1 VQIILTLCETLL
13 YSQQYFHIS
22 GIIFKFLITTLQY
35 KSKRFRDNIFV
46 HIHECLV
53 SRQAVFLNIKLIS
66 IITADILSH
75 DQFQWKPNS

>member
-1 VQIILTLCETLL
+1 M
-13 YSQQYFHIS
+13 
-22 GIIFKFLITTLQY
+22 QY

-66 IITADILSH
+66 IITAYILSH
-75 DQFQWKPNS
+75 DQFLWKPNS